1 MKAVIFDLDGTLVDS
16 LPDIHAAVNRMLAN
30 EGQTSLDMA
39 TVQSFVGNG
48 LSKLVERVMARQSM
62 DGSQFDRI
70 AADVLAIYETATA
83 ELSRPYP
90 GMEAALKGLQSLG
103 YRMAVCSN
111 KPQGPAVHLLTQM
124 GLDGY
129 FDVVMGGDSTAER
142 KPHPLPLQ
150 ETQKA
155 LGLDRVLYV
164 GDSEI
169 DAETAVAAKIP
180 FALFTEGYRKRPVQ
194 DIPHQYTFSDFS
206 QLAGIVSTCFG
217 QDDR

>member
-30 EGQTSLDMA
+30 EGQTPLDMA

-48 LSKLVERVMARQSM
+48 LPKLVERVMTRQSIDM
-62 DGSQFDRI
+62 KQFDRI

-90 GMEAALKGLQSLG
+90 GMETALKDLQSQG

-111 KPQGPAVHLLTQM
+111 KPRGPAAHLLLQM

-129 FDVVMGGDSTAER
+129 FDAVIGGDSTAQR

-150 ETQKA
+150 ETQKI
-155 LGLDRVLYV
+155 LGSNQVLYV

-169 DAETAVAAKIP
+169 DAETAVTAKVP

-194 DIPHQYTFSDFS
+194 DIPHQYAFSNFT
-206 QLAGIVSTCFG
+206 QLAGIVSTCFERG
-217 QDDR
+217 DS